1 MSISS
6 VMSGINSSLN
16 HLNQAQ
22 STQAEGIRR
31 IATGSKY
38 YSPANGASEY
48 SIVQRTYSNIGR

>member
-31 IATGSKY
+31 IATESKY

-48 SIVQRTYSNIGR
+48 SIVQ

>member
-38 YSPANGASEY
+38 YSPANGASEVRY
-48 SIVQRTYSNIGR
+48 HQGLVNIF